1 MMREGEEDNIRSVM
15 KKFLG
20 VVLFA
25 GLLSG
30 APTVSVRAQEANILY
45 FMQLPQANL
54 LNPASQQYCNF
65 YINIPV
71 VGATNA
77 TATSS
82 SISFSDLVFP
92 GSGEYSDSLITILHP
107 SYNIDDFLDKL
118 NRKNYIVSSATTN
131 VLSFGFRARNLYF
144 HIGVMEHA
152 SVYLGYPKDMMT
164 LMFKG
169 NAGFAGREADFS
181 SMAMEATVYGSYGLG
196 VSARVTDALS
206 LGVRARF
213 LSGVA
218 NGTLENHGTR
228 LAIDGGDYTHT
239 LDADLAVNLSAPVE
253 VVTDSTGDV
262 TDIVFKD
269 DYNSRE
275 NIFHYL
281 VNPDNPGFA
290 FDVGA
295 RYRFNDR
302 FMVAASVLDLGMI
315 RWKRDVSNLISRG
328 EFVFSGLDAS
338 PVFDV
343 YDTTTLEDVADNLL
357 DSLEAVFK
365 PQVAH
370 DAYTTTLA
378 PKLYV
383 GGTFNLTPSL
393 SLGLLSRS
401 EFRVKNVL
409 QSFTF
414 TANAAV
420 KRWLNF
426 SLSYTYSNHTFNNVG
441 VGLSLRGG
449 PIQFYVMS
457 DYALGLLYPDTSR
470 SVGAWFGLNLIFGCR
485 ERVMDDLP
493 LIR

>member
-1 MMREGEEDNIRSVM
+1 MRRKIFIVLFPVALLSVM
-15 KKFLG
+15 TPAL
-20 VVLFA
+20 
-25 GLLSG
+25 
-30 APTVSVRAQEANILY
+30 RAQEANTFY
-45 FMQLPQANL
+45 FMKLPQANL

-65 YINIPV
+65 YLNIPV
-71 VGATNA
+71 VGATSA
-77 TATSS
+77 SVTSS

-92 GSGEYSDSLITILHP
+92 GTGEYSDSLITILHP
-107 SYNIDDFLDKL
+107 SYDINDFLDKL
-118 NRKNYIVSSATTN
+118 HRKNFLSSSVTTN
-131 VLSFGFRARNLYF
+131 VLSFGFRSKNLYF
-144 HIGVMEHA
+144 HIGIMEHA
-152 SVYLGYPKDMMT
+152 SFYLGYPKDMMT

-169 NAGFAGREADFS
+169 NAGFAGQEADFS
-181 SMAMEATVYGSYGLG
+181 SMSADATVYGSYGLG
-196 VSARVTDALS
+196 VSARVSDALS

-218 NGTLENHGTR
+218 NGSLQNNGTH
-228 LAIDGGDYTHT
+228 LSIDGEDYTHT

-253 VVTDSTGDV
+253 VVTDSTGDI
-262 TDIVFKD
+262 TDIVLQD
-269 DYNSRE
+269 DYDQPQ
-275 NIFHYL
+275 NILHYL

-295 RYRFNDR
+295 RYRFGDR

-315 RWKRDVSNLISRG
+315 RWKRDVSNLVSKG
-328 EFVFSGLDAS
+328 DFVFSGLDAS
-338 PVFDV
+338 PVFNV
-343 YDTTTLEDVADNLL
+343 YDSTTMEDVANDLL
-357 DSLEAVFK
+357 DSLQAVFD
-365 PQVAH
+365 PQVEH
-370 DAYTTTLA
+370 QAYTTTLA
-378 PKLYV
+378 PKLYL

-401 EFRVKNVL
+401 EFRQKNVL

-414 TANAAV
+414 SANAAV

-426 SLSYTYSNHTFNNVG
+426 TLSYTYSNHTFDNLG
-441 VGLSLRGG
+441 AGLSLRGG
-449 PIQFYVMS
+449 PIQFYVMT